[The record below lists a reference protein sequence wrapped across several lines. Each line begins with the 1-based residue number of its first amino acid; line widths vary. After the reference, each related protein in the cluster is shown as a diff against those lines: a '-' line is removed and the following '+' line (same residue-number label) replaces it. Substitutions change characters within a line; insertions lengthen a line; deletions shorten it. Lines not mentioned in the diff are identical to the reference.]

1 MCIIVFIAL
10 LLSLCYFLCQRDWLM
25 PANIGVIKLS
35 LSANHFLCSHLLKH
49 SFAVLI
55 AFHKDLSSLRTFQFL
70 LPLFNFQHRPHTS
83 ESYPLQIV
91 HSIIHSCSKAG
102 NIPIL
107 NTVIFT
113 PPLFPCL
120 YSKFIYNY
128 QNQIIIS
135 IYFIFSSSLL
145 FFTQNLLTTAYM

>member
-1 MCIIVFIAL
+1 VCITGFVTL

-35 LSANHFLCSHLLKH
+35 LSANQFLCSHLLKH

-55 AFHKDLSSLRTFQFL
+55 AFNKDGSSLRTFQFL

-91 HSIIHSCSKAG
+91 HSIIHSCSRTG
-102 NIPIL
+102 NIPIRK
-107 NTVIFT
+107 TMIFT
-113 PPLFPCL
+113 PPLFPCSYYEII
-120 YSKFIYNY
+120 YSY
-128 QNQIIIS
+128 QNQIIIP
-135 IYFIFSSSLL
+135 IYFIFNSSLL
-145 FFTQNLLTTAYM
+145 LCTQNLLTTGDM